1 MYLKKGFL
9 NLIIVGLIL
18 VTIGLFFRL
27 TSLILIENKNENLQH
42 IPENASIVIQ
52 LNAKKLANQA
62 FKNALKKL
70 NDTELIQLIET
81 AVFKEKV
88 AEDKPIGIVPLSNQ
102 ILFQIPFQNKEI
114 MGVLINLED
123 QEAFDTFLSAKHI
136 PGASNENVGVF
147 FLNKSNN
154 SFDALNALGKK
165 IIATK
170 TSIQLDENQAF
181 YIQSKKCKLVHFNS
195 MEMPD

>member
-70 NDTELIQLIET
+70 NDIELIQLIET

-123 QEAFDTFLSAKHI
+123 QEAFDTFL
-136 PGASNENVGVF
+136 
-147 FLNKSNN
+147 
-154 SFDALNALGKK
+154 
-165 IIATK
+165 
-170 TSIQLDENQAF
+170 
-181 YIQSKKCKLVHFNS
+181 
-195 MEMPD
+195 